1 MLPLSILSST
11 AVSELERALISD
23 LGVPLDFIEIQA
35 GAITPGAL
43 GAAAQT
49 RLAVG
54 KRIGSRTFIT
64 LSAGFCPNSE
74 VNAGNFGTQHRVPV
88 QPRLA
93 RPAQL
98 RARAELLQ
106 HQPAGQHDHHEP
118 LPDRRRR
125 LLGAGVLVA
134 RALLITNPAAARTEP
149 LAVNAVMDTLRARGW
164 QAEVLATGGPGDARR
179 LAEYGVEQGVDV
191 VAVFGGDGTTMQ
203 AAAALVGSDV
213 ALGVIPGGTGNL
225 LAGNLRIP
233 PWPAR
238 AADVLTRGRSRRL
251 DLGRM
256 SRDGGTQYFA
266 VACGAGMD
274 ARVMAGT
281 ASERKRRW
289 GMGAYV
295 ATTLRLISQVRSTP
309 YHVTVDGME
318 YDANAAMILVANC
331 GEVIPPFV
339 KLKSGIRPDDGLL
352 DVIVLR
358 ADNFGPEP
366 PGGVGPAPRARGAR
380 RPRQLY
386 RLRPGR
392 GDHDLDGRGG
402 RAGPARRGVGGE
414 TPFTA
419 TVVPGAIRIM
429 VP

>member
-1 MLPLSILSST
+1 
-11 AVSELERALISD
+11 
-23 LGVPLDFIEIQA
+23 
-35 GAITPGAL
+35 
-43 GAAAQT
+43 
-49 RLAVG
+49 
-54 KRIGSRTFIT
+54 
-64 LSAGFCPNSE
+64 
-74 VNAGNFGTQHRVPV
+74 
-88 QPRLA
+88 
-93 RPAQL
+93 
-98 RARAELLQ
+98 
-106 HQPAGQHDHHEP
+106 
-118 LPDRRRR
+118 
-125 LLGAGVLVA
+125 VA

-179 LAEYGVEQGVDV
+179 LAEYGVEHGVDV

-233 PWPAR
+233 PSPAR
-238 AADVLTRGRSRRL
+238 AAEVLVRGHARRL

-256 SRDGGTQYFA
+256 SRDGETQYFA

-281 ASERKRRW
+281 LSEHKRRW

-295 ATTLRLISQVRSTP
+295 ATTFRLISRVRSRP
-309 YHVTVDGME
+309 HHVTVDGVE

-339 KLKSGIRPDDGLL
+339 KLRSDIRPDDGLL
-352 DVIVLR
+352 DVIVFR
-358 ADNFGPEP
+358 ADNLGQSVRAVWDLLRGPQAHGRPESLIGYARGEEITIATAERPEP
-366 PGGVGPAPRARGAR
+366 V
-380 RPRQLY
+380 Q
-386 RLRPGR
+386 
-392 GDHDLDGRGG
+392 LDGE
-402 RAGPARRGVGGE
+402 AAGE